1 MLKKIKDWIGANLD
15 VYKVESASDV
25 GAGLYRHVWKGR
37 ENATQIGTTLN
48 AEIMNNLQNSL
59 VHSINATKT
68 TGTGTDY
75 YICNLEGLTEFGL
88 NNDLKLRITVDN
100 ANTNATTKLRLNNV
114 DYTLLKEQNGTLK
127 QIEAGDIH
135 SNKTYELIYNGSQ
148 FVVINLFKNF
158 ENSYLDDYIKK
169 TDFSEE
175 NKAGIISLSAVKG
188 LIPNVP
194 NATEYANGTVNLRQI
209 KDIIDT
215 KVPNATS
222 DTAGKVMLGTTA
234 NTALEGKRL
243 AEIIGMEF
251 GGNIQDVGTK
261 VAGKFYYDRT
271 LKHYYECIVNNAL
284 TYNDGSKFRAISN
297 KPISDRLEK
306 LVGITETVEV
316 QNSVFTIVRFWRYGK
331 RAFLFVFFDHKNSRE
346 VNWMT
351 EGIPLTNYPV
361 NFIPDTP
368 FLGTE
373 HIIISNNNLNK
384 NIARLVLR
392 NDKITIHGVEGM
404 THYEIKGIIS
414 YITK

>member
-1 MLKKIKDWIGANLD
+1 MLKKIKDWIGSNLD

-25 GAGLYRHVWKGR
+25 GTGLYRHIWKGR

-68 TGTGTDY
+68 TGSGTDY

-135 SNKTYELIYNGSQ
+135 TNKTYELIYNGSQ
-148 FVVINLFKNF
+148 FVIINLFKNF

-169 TDFSEE
+169 TDFAEE

-188 LIPNVP
+188 LIP

-215 KVPNATS
+215 KVPNATH
-222 DTAGKVMLGTTA
+222 DTVGKVMLGTTA

-243 AEIIGMEF
+243 AEIIGLEF
-251 GGNIQDVGTK
+251 GGNLQDYGRK
-261 VAGKFYYDRT
+261 EKGKFYYDT
-271 LKHYYECIVNNAL
+271 ANKKYYECIENNNL
-284 TYNDGSKFRAISN
+284 TYNDTAKFRAISN
-297 KPISDRLEK
+297 KSISDKVENLLEIRQTISASNPNLGTVKFFRL
-306 LVGITETVEV
+306 
-316 QNSVFTIVRFWRYGK
+316 GK
-331 RAFLFVFFDHKNSRE
+331 RVTFFVYFQNLSGFAMTDGTKIADFQENFFPDDFFRE
-346 VNWMT
+346 T
-351 EGIPLTNYPV
+351 EHAIMNR
-361 NFIPDTP
+361 NNA
-368 FLGTE
+368 GTE
-373 HIIISNNNLNK
+373 N
-384 NIARLVLR
+384 ARLVIR
-392 NDKITIHGVEGM
+392 SDGIYVYGVNGK
-404 THYEIKGIIS
+404 THYELKGS
-414 YITK
+414 LHYIAR